1 MTASRTTNVS
11 ESAPSSAGHPASSP
25 LGRLLSTTND
35 AAPTIARVALGAV
48 MFPHGAQKVLGWFGG
63 HGFTG
68 TLEFFAG
75 TLGIPVVFALLAM
88 AGEFLGALGLITGVL
103 SRVAAFGV
111 ACVMLVAVLTVH
123 AHNGFFMNWTGQQAG
138 EGFEYHVLALALAI
152 VVMVRGGGAWS
163 FDRWFVARAR

>member
-1 MTASRTTNVS
+1 
-11 ESAPSSAGHPASSP
+11 
-25 LGRLLSTTND
+25 
-35 AAPTIARVALGAV
+35 

-68 TLEFFAG
+68 TLEFFTG
-75 TLGIPVVFALLAM
+75 KLGIPVVFALLAM

-123 AHNGFFMNWTGQQAG
+123 AHNGLFMNWTGQQAG
-138 EGFEYHVLALALAI
+138 EGFEYHVLAIALAI
-152 VVMVRGGGAWS
+152 VVIVAGGGAWS